1 MNEYDI
7 KINLDE
13 LDNSI
18 NKMDKDLTK
27 LEVEMKNINDAYLF
41 LDESKWNGSDKKNM
55 DNGFGN
61 YLNNM
66 TNFSN
71 NLRDT
76 LNTLKNA
83 YLKYEDLDENIN
95 KEIQEL
101 EEL

>member
-41 LDESKWNGSDKKNM
+41 LDESKWSGI
-55 DNGFGN
+55 GN